1 MQKFSREAWEIL
13 KTVENKNSCKV
24 LANWIDFALHRI
36 GFIFWC
42 YCMFRK
48 YTLSV
53 ESLTSAWILKK
64 GMRNIQQQPFKTVV
78 DWQRILNFVLKVLDR
93 RYQSYYA
100 FEQTAKKFTEKLEIF
115 WQRKKCTSSYMELNL
130 VWDSTDLLIITW
142 KFQETYIYI

>member
-1 MQKFSREAWEIL
+1 
-13 KTVENKNSCKV
+13 
-24 LANWIDFALHRI
+24 
-36 GFIFWC
+36 
-42 YCMFRK
+42 MFRK

-78 DWQRILNFVLKVLDR
+78 DWQRIPNFVLKVLDR